1 MNLGKYLQMP
11 PPKAFQS
18 SIKFPGPVASWLAM
32 PLSCEGRVWT
42 YMHCCWFITY
52 PVVDCCSIWLGQC
65 GFIFQKIYFVC
76 VLLFF
81 SFIVA
86 GDLCFL
92 HDLSELLK
100 IYLSVCRSKKKA
112 RQQRMRKILTA
123 SYHTDISYLLPSVS
137 TSATTASSSCFVNFC
152 PNFFITDLNSV
163 LVVVP
168 SPSTSKNANAVFLYQ
183 KRTEG
188 LISWWP
194 GQ

>member
-32 PLSCEGRVWT
+32 LLSCEGRVWT
-42 YMHCCWFITY
+42 FMHWCWFITY

-100 IYLSVCRSKKKA
+100 IYLSVCRSKKKKHDNNEWERFWRPRTIRIFHTYYHPYQP
-112 RQQRMRKILTA
+112 RQLQHWVLV
-123 SYHTDISYLLPSVS
+123 LS
-137 TSATTASSSCFVNFC
+137 TSVQTFSSPIS
-152 PNFFITDLNSV
+152 T
-163 LVVVP
+163 P
-168 SPSTSKNANAVFLYQ
+168 S
-183 KRTEG
+183 
-188 LISWWP
+188 
-194 GQ
+194 